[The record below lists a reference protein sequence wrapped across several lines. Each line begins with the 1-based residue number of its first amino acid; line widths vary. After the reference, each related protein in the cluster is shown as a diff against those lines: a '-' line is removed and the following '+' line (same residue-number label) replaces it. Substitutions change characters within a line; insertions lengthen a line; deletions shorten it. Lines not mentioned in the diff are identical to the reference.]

1 MLKGLFRIRVSQNEP
16 EDTTMRVPY
25 RGSWFYIP
33 DDDLEG
39 KLTFVLLTQIIALH
53 SAPPSPTS
61 LTYSIGK

>member
-1 MLKGLFRIRVSQNEP
+1 
-16 EDTTMRVPY
+16 MRVPY

-39 KLTFVLLTQIIALH
+39 KSTFVLLTQIIALH